1 MEDWGQG
8 IARVDGCE
16 TWEKFVDLQTLTSYN
31 FFKFLDNETR
41 ICLYGKCFY
50 CKSTEAVCGNR
61 THFIEG
67 VLLYQVPG
75 PILKHK
81 SPWQRTYKEGQKALW
96 EQNGEEN
103 YCDQVK
109 AKLSA
114 PRILDLIDAAIFDFL
129 IQNGDRHHY
138 ETRKN
143 RILLIDNGK
152 GFGNPNA
159 DFMDILSPLHQC
171 CMWVSWKLFWIS
183 LKSFIS
189 EFERQVTTGC

>member
-1 MEDWGQG
+1 MEDWKCGV
-8 IARVDGCE
+8 ARVDGCE
-16 TWEKFVDLQTLTSYN
+16 TWENFIELWIECLKIRLILT
-31 FFKFLDNETR
+31 FLDNETR

-50 CKSTEAVCGNR
+50 CKSTEAVCGNK

-67 VLLYQVPG
+67 VFLYQVPG

-81 SPWQRTYKEGQKALW
+81 SPWQRTYKEGQKAVW
-96 EQNGEEN
+96 QQNSEGN

-109 AKLSA
+109 TKLSSS
-114 PRILDLIDAAIFDFL
+114 RILDLIDAAIFDFL

-152 GFGNPNA
+152 GFGNPNF
-159 DFMDILSPLHQC
+159 DFIDILSPLYQC
-171 CMWVSWKLFWIS
+171 CM
-183 LKSFIS
+183 
-189 EFERQVTTGC
+189 